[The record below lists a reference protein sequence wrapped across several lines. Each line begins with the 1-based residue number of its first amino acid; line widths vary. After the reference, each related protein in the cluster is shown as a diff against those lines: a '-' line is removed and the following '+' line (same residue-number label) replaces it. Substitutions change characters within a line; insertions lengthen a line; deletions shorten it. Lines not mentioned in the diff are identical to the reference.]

1 MRSSTKLTVPLGN
14 GLRLLQSVIELRR
27 RVGSG
32 VPTRDLCATL
42 YGRSRRL
49 TGPMRRARGSTRIR
63 PLCGPLHYGRGR
75 DFRLRL
81 RAPTAKLPPERAK
94 HTREDLSGRPR
105 HHLKLRL
112 TLTQPARR
120 LRHGDRG
127 PRLVIGA
134 DLALPERT
142 APVRHGPYAWRQG
155 TPGCSALVDQ
165 RQEVPAVPAGPRDG
179 DVRREVHGRQDDR
192 SVARWM
198 SLSGVAASS
207 APSALSTA
215 RPGAKPYGGAAA
227 LEARSS
233 RPRRPPGNTRR
244 ARAWPSGQ
252 EHPTAGSTA
261 CRS

>member
-1 MRSSTKLTVPLGN
+1 MCSGDRSEVRAA
-14 GLRLLQSVIELRR
+14 LRCLADHPKRLAPPA
-27 RVGSG
+27 G
-32 VPTRDLCATL
+32 TA
-42 YGRSRRL
+42 SRC
-49 TGPMRRARGSTRIR
+49 P
-63 PLCGPLHYGRGR
+63 
-75 DFRLRL
+75 F
-81 RAPTAKLPPERAK
+81 
-94 HTREDLSGRPR
+94 
-105 HHLKLRL
+105 HHLHPM
-112 TLTQPARR
+112 LTQWFRR
-120 LRHGDRG
+120 WCRG
-127 PRLVIGA
+127 VRWPRLIIGA
-134 DLALPERT
+134 DLALPERAAT
-142 APVRHGPYAWRQG
+142 GRRGPYAGRQG
-155 TPGCSALVDQ
+155 TPGCAALVD
-165 RQEVPAVPAGPRDG
+165 RREVVTAVPAGPFDG
-179 DVRREVHGRQDDR
+179 GMWREVHGRQDDR

>member
-1 MRSSTKLTVPLGN
+1 MARV
-14 GLRLLQSVIELRR
+14 VI
-27 RVGSG
+27 SG
-32 VPTRDLCATL
+32 IGCE
-42 YGRSRRL
+42 RSRRCCPPKEPCTL
-49 TGPMRRARGSTRIR
+49 AR
-63 PLCGPLHYGRGR
+63 
-75 DFRLRL
+75 
-81 RAPTAKLPPERAK
+81 PP
-94 HTREDLSGRPR
+94 SGRPR
-105 HHLKLRL
+105 HHLRLRL
-112 TLTQPARR
+112 TLTQRALR
-120 LRHGDRG
+120 LRRG
-127 PRLVIGA
+127 YRWPRLVIGA

-142 APVRHGPYAWRQG
+142 APVRHGPYMWWQG

-198 SLSGVAASS
+198 SLSCVAASS

-215 RPGAKPYGGAAA
+215 RPGATPYGGVAA

-233 RPRRPPGNTRR
+233 RPRRPPGNARR